1 MKRFLSL
8 LICAI
13 FGVLQV
19 SAYHFS
25 AESPSGHMLF
35 YNVISEEE
43 KTVALCYEKDGNEPY
58 EDAPEGELIIPGTVT
73 YNDEPYSVIKI
84 NSSSFWNCNKIT
96 SVVIQE
102 GVQTIGSQVF
112 QGCSKIQSV
121 VLPNSLTEMSGN
133 NFSGCK
139 KLKNVTFS
147 SNLTQIPNG
156 TFWECISLQSVELPN
171 SIKTIEPYAFYL
183 CESLESVHLP
193 EGITKIKEEA
203 FGHCPRLSS
212 INLPESLVSIGRNAF
227 YSDFFATIV
236 IPANVTDIADYAF
249 GFCSNLTQIY
259 FSSNSSPS
267 LGDNALPQVENLN
280 IYVPCDAIDNYKS
293 NEDWLPYKS
302 YLKTASHKIFVNSSN
317 FDYGYVTVEMTNS
330 CENEYTAILTAVT
343 KNTNEYQFGGWNDG
357 NKDNP
362 RTITVTKD
370 TSFTALFGEK
380 PQIINVETVNPICT
394 SATGSVSFDVINGVS
409 PYTVTWYG
417 EDNTDNPRTGMT
429 EGDYAFFVTDA
440 LGFTS
445 DLQYEYLY
453 SENNNMPVIETNTVL
468 PICETATGE
477 ITPTITGGQEPYSY
491 QWSEFSTKETKILTF
506 EENELPISIH
516 ARIYDEN
523 YTSGLSYQI
532 HEGGALGTK
541 HAIHMDDEM
550 YDDIFI
556 LQTDINNTF
565 NITGELGISFYHKG
579 EAMKFGLAIDKYLFH
594 MKDIP
599 AHPIWTKVEFNLDE
613 LNPTQEELL
622 TYLQN
627 ECGYDYNL
635 FAEKA
640 LKLGYVWQ
648 FNQQEVWIDEIS
660 FTQNDES
667 SAVSTD
673 EKLTNIASGLY
684 ELKVTDTYGCATTS
698 RMYVGK
704 NVSNSPEI
712 TFETKN
718 PICETENGEISVTVT
733 GGTEPYTYQWNDGET
748 AASRTNLAEN
758 GYMLTVTDANGC
770 TQSESAVLEKDYS
783 NIPQIEMI
791 TKNPIC
797 ETENGEITT
806 TVTNGVEP
814 FAFAWNTILPT
825 LISNFEEEEN
835 MLHFAFFNDSYL
847 GGTTNVDESG
857 ITTGGALGTARS
869 MRVKATSIS
878 KTIVGD
884 YALLYG
890 NLDGSYGGI
899 AHLIYGISF
908 YHKGAPI
915 DFRASGE
922 DYNNYYTQ
930 IIPSHDDW
938 TLVTVFLGEGF
949 SPNDFYWAYRGEEN
963 YKNEIEFQIDEIK
976 FLMRHSSD
984 VTTKDQNNLSEGI
997 YKLTV
1002 TDTYGCA
1009 NLEYAELKKDYSNL
1023 PQTTIEITNPIC
1035 ETANGEI
1042 LANVTGGTEPYS
1054 YNWTHPNVTKT
1065 SLVDFEDDITEI
1077 PFYLISTTDIYD
1089 AFNYKVTPLLSVNG
1103 GANNTD
1109 NATHIQVSM
1118 SSIDYFEVQY
1128 DLTNIDLSNTYGV
1141 SFYHKGSSIP
1151 FVTRANIETLGYTI
1165 PYHEEWTYVQFSWE
1179 DFSIT
1184 PENRTN
1190 IISLAWYALSQL
1202 ESESYDFWLDEIS
1215 ILTFDSEQNLSTNHT
1230 IDGLSEGLYNLTLT
1244 DANGCINSQNVTLTK
1259 DESNKPVIKKSF
1271 ANAICGHDVGEISV
1285 SYEKGNG
1292 ELQYAWNDGSTD
1304 LQRTGLAPGTY
1315 TFTISDEYGCTASDV
1330 TEIKAESFQYQPEI
1344 ALVTVSQESPANLVV
1359 WQKEETEAID
1369 FYTIYRETSS
1379 KNVYEKIED
1388 VPFNQTSIYVDEKT
1402 DSQTKAYRYKI
1413 SATDYCGNESPQSP
1427 NHKTINAT
1435 ASLGV
1440 GGVVNLIWDGYE
1452 GFDFSTYSIYRITT
1466 TGATEID
1473 KVPSTNWTYVDKNV
1487 PKNTLSYFVA
1497 VELPDTIDVN
1507 KPFVKAESGPFSLAI
1522 SNIAEIENQGTA
1534 IASVN
1539 ENLVN
1544 VYPAHKAIVV
1554 ENAGENQITICNAV
1568 GQTIVRAKGENDIQ
1582 KTFAVE
1588 SGIYI
1593 VIVSN
1598 KAVKVVVE

>member
-1 MKRFLSL
+1 MKKLLFPL
-8 LICAI
+8 LIAV
-13 FGVLQV
+13 FAAFQAN
-19 SAYHFS
+19 AYHFS
-25 AESPSGHMLF
+25 AKSPSGHMLF
-35 YNVISEEE
+35 YYFISEDD
-43 KTVALCYEKDGNEPY
+43 KTVAVCTEKEGNEPF
-58 EDAPEGELIIPGTVT
+58 EDAPEGDLIIPGTVT
-73 YNDEPYSVIKI
+73 YNEETYSVIRI
-84 NSSSFWNCNKIT
+84 TSSTFWNCGKIT
-96 SVVIQE
+96 SLVIQD
-102 GVQTIGSQVF
+102 GVKEIESQAF
-112 QGCSKIQSV
+112 QGCSKLQSV
-121 VLPNSLTEMSGN
+121 TLPNSLVELESN
-133 NFSGCK
+133 VFSGCK
-139 KLKNVTFS
+139 KLKNVTLS
-147 SNLTQIPNG
+147 ENLTKISQG
-156 TFWECISLQSVELPN
+156 TFWECESLQSVQIPN
-171 SIKTIEPYAFYL
+171 LVKTIEPYAFYA
-183 CESLESVHLP
+183 CSSLQSVYLP
-193 EGITKIKEEA
+193 EGVTKIKEEA
-203 FGHCPRLSS
+203 FGHCPQLSS
-212 INLPESLVSIGRNAF
+212 INFPESLISIGKNAF
-227 YSDFFATIV
+227 NTDWFSSIS
-236 IPANVTDIADYAF
+236 IPANVTDIADNAF
-249 GFCSNLTQIY
+249 GYCSNISLVY
-259 FSSNSSPS
+259 LNSNSAPS
-267 LGDNALPQVENLN
+267 LGDNAFPSDAT
-280 IYVPCDAIDNYKS
+280 IYVPCEAIDDYTS

-302 YLKTASHKIFVNSSN
+302 NLRTISHKIFVKSSN
-317 FDYGYVTVEMTNS
+317 PDYGNVMVELTNA
-330 CENEYTAILTAVT
+330 CDDEFTATLTAIPTYES
-343 KNTNEYQFGGWNDG
+343 EYQFGGWNDG

-370 TSFTALFGEK
+370 TSFTATFGKK
-380 PQIINVETVNPICT
+380 PKIINLETVDPICT

-417 EDNTDNPRTGMT
+417 EDNTDNPRTDMT

-445 DLQYEYLY
+445 DLQYVGLY
-453 SENNNMPVIETNTVL
+453 SENNNMPVIEMNAVL

-491 QWSEFSTKETKILTF
+491 QWSNYSTKETKILTF

-627 ECGYDYNL
+627 ECGSDYNL

-640 LKLGYVWQ
+640 MKLGYVWQ

-660 FTQNDES
+660 FALNDES

-684 ELKVTDTYGCATTS
+684 ELKVTDTYGCTTTS

-806 TVTNGVEP
+806 IVTNGMEP
-814 FAFAWNTILPT
+814 YSFAWNTISPMLITGFEDAPDDYSDMLPFVI
-825 LISNFEEEEN
+825 LDDSNF
-835 MLHFAFFNDSYL
+835 
-847 GGTTNVDESG
+847 GGTTKTDESG
-857 ITTGGALGTARS
+857 ITIGGALGTARS

-908 YHKGAPI
+908 YHKGASI
-915 DFRASGE
+915 DFRASDE
-922 DYNNYYTQ
+922 DYYYTQ

-938 TLVTVFLGEGF
+938 ALVTVFWGEGF
-949 SPNDFYWAYRGEEN
+949 SPNDFYWAYRGEDT
-963 YKNEIEFQIDEIK
+963 YKNEIEFQIDEIN

-1009 NLEYAELKKDYSNL
+1009 NAEYAEL
-1023 PQTTIEITNPIC
+1023 Q
-1035 ETANGEI
+1035 
-1042 LANVTGGTEPYS
+1042 
-1054 YNWTHPNVTKT
+1054 
-1065 SLVDFEDDITEI
+1065 
-1077 PFYLISTTDIYD
+1077 
-1089 AFNYKVTPLLSVNG
+1089 
-1103 GANNTD
+1103 
-1109 NATHIQVSM
+1109 
-1118 SSIDYFEVQY
+1118 
-1128 DLTNIDLSNTYGV
+1128 
-1141 SFYHKGSSIP
+1141 
-1151 FVTRANIETLGYTI
+1151 
-1165 PYHEEWTYVQFSWE
+1165 
-1179 DFSIT
+1179 
-1184 PENRTN
+1184 
-1190 IISLAWYALSQL
+1190 
-1202 ESESYDFWLDEIS
+1202 
-1215 ILTFDSEQNLSTNHT
+1215 
-1230 IDGLSEGLYNLTLT
+1230 
-1244 DANGCINSQNVTLTK
+1244 K
-1259 DESNKPVIKKSF
+1259 DESNKPVISKSVKQ
-1271 ANAICGHDVGEISV
+1271 AICGHDVGEITI
-1285 SYEKGNG
+1285 SYEKGNEPVG
-1292 ELQYAWNDGSTD
+1292 FSWNDGNTN
-1304 LQRTGLAPGTY
+1304 LQRTELAPNTY
-1315 TFTISDEYGCTASDV
+1315 TFTITDAYGCTVIDQ
-1330 TEIKAESFQYQPEI
+1330 TEIVYESFKYQPEL

-1369 FYTIYRETSS
+1369 FYSIYRETADD
-1379 KNVYEKIED
+1379 NVYEKIGD
-1388 VPFNQTSIYVDEKT
+1388 IPYSQTSIFVDDNT
-1402 DSQTKAYRYKI
+1402 DSQTKAYRYKL
-1413 SATDYCGNESPQSP
+1413 SATDNCGNESPQSP
-1427 NHKTINAT
+1427 NHKTIHVTINQG
-1435 ASLGV
+1435 LNGV
-1440 GGVVNLIWDGYE
+1440 NNLIWDHYE
-1452 GFDFSTYSIYRITT
+1452 GFSFSTYSIYRITT
-1466 TGATEID
+1466 DGVTEID
-1473 KVPSTNWTYVDKNV
+1473 KVPSSNWTFSDKNA
-1487 PKNTLSYFVA
+1487 PKNILSYYVA
-1497 VELPDTIDVN
+1497 VKLPKEINVN
-1507 KPFVKAESGPFSLAI
+1507 DPFVKAESGPFNLAI
-1522 SNIAEIENQGTA
+1522 SNIAEVENQETA
-1534 IASVN
+1534 IALVD
-1539 ENLVN
+1539 ENSVN
-1544 VYPAHKAIVV
+1544 VYSSHNAIVV
-1554 ENAGENQITICNAV
+1554 ENAGENQITICNAI
-1568 GQTIVRAKGENDIQ
+1568 GQTIARAKSENNRQ
-1582 KTFAVE
+1582 KIFTVE
-1588 SGIYI
+1588 AGIYI
-1593 VIVSN
+1593 VIVGN
-1598 KAVKVVVE
+1598 KAVKVVVED

>member
-1 MKRFLSL
+1 MKRLLSL
-8 LICAI
+8 LVCTIIGA
-13 FGVLQV
+13 LQ
-19 SAYHFS
+19 SFAYHFS
-25 AESPSGHMLF
+25 AESPSGHRLF

-417 EDNTDNPRTGMT
+417 EDNTDNPRMDMT

-445 DLQYEYLY
+445 DLQYVGLY
-453 SENNNMPVIETNTVL
+453 SENNNMPVIEMNAVL

-491 QWSEFSTKETKILTF
+491 QWLNYSTKETKILTF
-506 EENELPISIH
+506 EEDELPISIQT
-516 ARIYDEN
+516 RIYDEN
-523 YTSGLSYQI
+523 YTSVLSYQI
-532 HEGGALGTK
+532 YRGGALGTE

-627 ECGYDYNL
+627 ECGSDYNL

-667 SAVSTD
+667 SMVSTD

-684 ELKVTDTYGCATTS
+684 ELKITDTYGCATTS
-698 RMYVGK
+698 KMYVGK

-718 PICETENGEISVTVT
+718 PICETENGEISVSVT
-733 GGTEPYTYQWNDGET
+733 GGTEPYTYQWNDGENS
-748 AASRTNLAEN
+748 ASRTNLAEN

-791 TKNPIC
+791 TQNPIC

-806 TVTNGVEP
+806 IVTNGMEP
-814 FAFAWNTILPT
+814 YSFAWNTISPMLITGFEDAPDDYSDMLPFVI
-825 LISNFEEEEN
+825 LDDSNF
-835 MLHFAFFNDSYL
+835 
-847 GGTTNVDESG
+847 GGTTKTDESG

-908 YHKGAPI
+908 YHKGASI
-915 DFRASGE
+915 DFRVE

-938 TLVTVFLGEGF
+938 ALVTVFWGEGF
-949 SPNDFYWAYRGEEN
+949 SPNDFYWAYRGEDT
-963 YKNEIEFQIDEIK
+963 YKNEIEFQIDEVN
-976 FLMRHSSD
+976 FMMLHSSD

-1054 YNWTHPNVTKT
+1054 YNWTHPIVAET
-1065 SLVDFEDDITEI
+1065 SFVNFEDDITGI
-1077 PFYLISTTDIYD
+1077 PFYLISTTDIFD
-1089 AFNYKVTPLLSVNG
+1089 SFNYKVTELTKAEG
-1103 GANNTD
+1103 GANNTN

-1128 DLTNIDLSNTYGV
+1128 DLTGIDLSNTYGI
-1141 SFYHKGSSIP
+1141 SFYHKGSSIQ
-1151 FVTRANIETLGYTI
+1151 FVARENEMTPSLTI
-1165 PYHEEWTYVQFSWE
+1165 PYHEDWTRVQFLWE
-1179 DFSIT
+1179 DFSIAQ
-1184 PENRTN
+1184 EN
-1190 IISLAWYALSQL
+1190 ISSFAWFALSQL
-1202 ESESYDFWLDEIS
+1202 ESETYDLWLYEIS
-1215 ILTFDSEQNLSTNHT
+1215 LITFDSKQNLSGSQK
-1230 IDGLSEGLYNLTLT
+1230 IDGLSEGFYNLTLT
-1244 DANGCINSQNVTLTK
+1244 DANGCVNEQNVTLTK
-1259 DESNKPVIKKSF
+1259 DESNKPVIIKSF
-1271 ANAICGHDVGEISV
+1271 ANAICGHDVGEISI
-1285 SYEKGNG
+1285 SYENGNG

-1304 LQRTGLAPGTY
+1304 LQRTELAPGTY
-1315 TFTISDEYGCTASDV
+1315 TFTISDEYGCTESDV

-1369 FYTIYRETSS
+1369 FYTIYRETT
-1379 KNVYEKIED
+1379 NDGVYEKIDE
-1388 VPFNQTSIYVDEKT
+1388 VPYNQTSIYVDDNT

-1413 SATDYCGNESPQSP
+1413 SATDNCGNESPQSP
-1427 NHKTINAT
+1427 NHKTIHVTINQG
-1435 ASLGV
+1435 LNGV
-1440 GGVVNLIWDGYE
+1440 NNLIWDHYE
-1452 GFDFSTYSIYRITT
+1452 GFTFSTYSIFRITPD
-1466 TGATEID
+1466 GVTEID
-1473 KVPSTNWTYVDKNV
+1473 KVPSSNWTFTEKNA
-1487 PKNTLSYFVA
+1487 PKNTLSYYVA
-1497 VELPDTIDVN
+1497 VELPKEIDVN
-1507 KPFVKAESGPFSLAI
+1507 EPFQKAESGPFALAV
-1522 SNIAEIENQGTA
+1522 SNIAEVENQGTPVA
-1534 IASVN
+1534 LVD
-1539 ENLVN
+1539 ENSVN
-1544 VYPAHKAIVV
+1544 VYSTHNAIVV
-1554 ENAGENQITICNAV
+1554 ENAGENQIIVCNAL
-1568 GQTIVRAKGENDIQ
+1568 GQTIARAKGENDIQ

-1588 SGIYI
+1588 AGIYI
-1593 VIVSN
+1593 VIVGN
-1598 KAVKVVVE
+1598 KVVKVVVE

>member
-1 MKRFLSL
+1 
-8 LICAI
+8 
-13 FGVLQV
+13 
-19 SAYHFS
+19 
-25 AESPSGHMLF
+25 
-35 YNVISEEE
+35 
-43 KTVALCYEKDGNEPY
+43 
-58 EDAPEGELIIPGTVT
+58 
-73 YNDEPYSVIKI
+73 
-84 NSSSFWNCNKIT
+84 
-96 SVVIQE
+96 
-102 GVQTIGSQVF
+102 
-112 QGCSKIQSV
+112 
-121 VLPNSLTEMSGN
+121 MSGN

-417 EDNTDNPRTGMT
+417 EDNTDNPRTDMT

-445 DLQYEYLY
+445 DLQYVGLY
-453 SENNNMPVIETNTVL
+453 SENNNMPAIEMSAVL
-468 PICETATGE
+468 PICETSTGE
-477 ITPTITGGQEPYSY
+477 ITPTVTGGQEPYSY
-491 QWSEFSTKETKILTF
+491 QWLNYSTKETKILTF
-506 EENELPISIH
+506 EDNNLPITIQT
-516 ARIYDEN
+516 RIYDEN

-532 HEGGALGTK
+532 HEGGALGTE

-733 GGTEPYTYQWNDGET
+733 GGTEPYTYQWNDGNNS
-748 AASRTNLAEN
+748 ANRANLAEN

-770 TQSESAVLEKDYS
+770 TQSKSAVLEKDYS

-949 SPNDFYWAYRGEEN
+949 SPNDFYWAYRGEDT
-963 YKNEIEFQIDEIK
+963 YKNEIEFQIDEIN
-976 FLMRHSSD
+976 FLMLHSSD

-1002 TDTYGCA
+1002 TDTYGCG
-1009 NLEYAELKKDYSNL
+1009 NLEYAELQKDYSNL

-1054 YNWTHPNVTKT
+1054 YNWTHPIVAET
-1065 SLVDFEDDITEI
+1065 SFVNFEDDITGI
-1077 PFYLISTTDIYD
+1077 PFYLISTTDIFD
-1089 AFNYKVTPLLSVNG
+1089 SFNYKVTELTKAEG
-1103 GANNTD
+1103 GANNTN

-1128 DLTNIDLSNTYGV
+1128 DLTGIDLSNTYGIV
-1141 SFYHKGSSIP
+1141 FYHKGSSIQ
-1151 FVTRANIETLGYTI
+1151 FVARENEMTPSLTI
-1165 PYHEEWTYVQFSWE
+1165 PYHEDWTRVQFLWE
-1179 DFSIT
+1179 DFSIAQ
-1184 PENRTN
+1184 EN
-1190 IISLAWYALSQL
+1190 ISSFVWFALSQL
-1202 ESESYDFWLDEIS
+1202 ESETYDLWLDEIS
-1215 ILTFDSEQNLSTNHT
+1215 LITFDSEQNLSGSQK
-1230 IDGLSEGLYNLTLT
+1230 IDDLSEGFYNLTLT
-1244 DANGCINSQNVTLTK
+1244 DANGCVNEQNATLTK
-1259 DESNKPVIKKSF
+1259 DESNKPVLTKDFK
-1271 ANAICGHDVGEISV
+1271 NAICGHDVGEITI
-1285 SYEKGNG
+1285 SYEKGN
-1292 ELQYAWNDGSTD
+1292 EPVEYSWEDGSTD
-1304 LQRTGLAPGTY
+1304 LKRENLAEGTY
-1315 TFTISDEYGCTASDV
+1315 TFTITDYYGCTITDE
-1330 TEIKAESFQYQPEI
+1330 TEIKYESFKYQPEL
-1344 ALVTVSQESPANLVV
+1344 ALVSVSQEQSPYNLII
-1359 WQKEETEAID
+1359 WQKEASEAID
-1369 FYTIYRETSS
+1369 FYTIYRETERLGEYV
-1379 KNVYEKIED
+1379 KLDD
-1388 VPFNQTSIYVDEKT
+1388 VQYNETSIYVDVTANSLEFP
-1402 DSQTKAYRYKI
+1402 YRYKI
-1413 SATDYCGNESPQSP
+1413 SATDNCGNQSELSPS
-1427 NHKTINAT
+1427 HKTIHLQKNKSIGTENNLSWT
-1435 ASLGV
+1435 A
-1440 GGVVNLIWDGYE
+1440 YE
-1452 GFDFSTYSIYRITT
+1452 GFDFLTYSIFRVTKD
-1466 TGATEID
+1466 GVEEIK
-1473 KVPSTNWTYVDKNV
+1473 KVNSSVLTYTDLQ
-1487 PKNTLSYFVA
+1487 PAPGTISYYVG
-1497 VELPDTIDVN
+1497 VELPETIDIN
-1507 KPFVKAESGPFSLAI
+1507 DPFVKAESGPFSLAI
-1522 SNIAEIENQGTA
+1522 SNIAEVENQGTA
-1534 IASVN
+1534 IASVG
-1539 ENLVN
+1539 ENTAN
-1544 VYPAHKAIVV
+1544 VYSARKAIVI
-1554 ENAGENQITICNAV
+1554 ENAGENQIVICNAL
-1568 GQTIVRAKGENDIQ
+1568 GQTIARAKGENDIQ

-1593 VIVSN
+1593 VIVGS